1 MNDIEFD
8 FYKSLN
14 LSPDQLKDYDTL
26 YTEKCKELYEL
37 KNNIKKI
44 IVELEE
50 QNGNAV
56 ICGYS
61 NKPCYDLRTIKTKL
75 DELITDDIQFKSGE
89 WIENEEE
96 KHIEICYHCSK
107 CGFVAWGKYE
117 KTKFCGGCG
126 TKMSN
131 YYVSEE

>member
-1 MNDIEFD
+1 MNELD

-14 LSPDQLKDYDTL
+14 LSPEQLKYYDTL
-26 YTEKCKELYEL
+26 YAEKCKELSEL
-37 KNNIKKI
+37 KKNIKEI
-44 IVELEE
+44 ISDLEE
-50 QNGNAV
+50 SNSNAI
-56 ICGYS
+56 ICGYN

-75 DELITDDIQFKSGE
+75 DELITDDIQFKYGE
-89 WIENEEE
+89 WIENKE
-96 KHIEICYHCSK
+96 KKNIEICYHCSK
-107 CGFVAWGKYE
+107 CGFGALGKYE